1 MGHGGTVF
9 PASASDATAFTVD
22 EVALDAPTADD
33 ALVDVPADGSAAGVP
48 LQPAT
53 PALTNAHKLVLRDS
67 GWRSLPHKCE
77 WLEAHSETSALSI
90 ASRMSAARV
99 GIEELERFGEG
110 TT

>member
-53 PALTNAHKLVLRDS
+53 PALTNATSQGVKPSMPYRQ
-67 GWRSLPHKCE
+67 GRRALPN
-77 WLEAHSETSALSI
+77 LMVGVS
-90 ASRMSAARV
+90 SR
-99 GIEELERFGEG
+99 
-110 TT
+110 